1 MLKLLLLFTVIPTL
15 ELYLLFEIGDWIGG
29 AETILLVIAT
39 GVVGA
44 RMAQREGL
52 SVVHQIQQDAV
63 NGVTPANT
71 LVEGVLILVGGVLLI
86 TPGVITDLVGLALIV
101 PWTRRAL
108 AGPLRR
114 AFAGRIH
121 LQGVN
126 IGSPRPGP
134 AARSA
139 AEPFSHP
146 TPQSADDESPF
157 DHPVR

>member
-1 MLKLLLLFTVIPTL
+1 MLKLLFLFTVIPTL
-15 ELYLLFEIGDWIGG
+15 ELYLLFEIGDRIGG

-63 NGVTPANT
+63 NGLTPANT

-86 TPGVITDLVGLALIV
+86 TPGVLTDIVGLSLIV

-108 AGPLRR
+108 AGPVRR
-114 AFAGRIH
+114 AFADRVH
-121 LQGVN
+121 LQGGN
-126 IGSPRPGP
+126 IGNPQPGP
-134 AARSA
+134 AARRA

-146 TPQSADDESPF
+146 TPSSSGEESPF